1 VPLTF
6 LAKDMA
12 LANGVRILFVRD
24 ASGRVQWVSSGARL
38 VPRVRR

>member
-1 VPLTF
+1 VTF

-12 LANGVRILFVRD
+12 LANGARVPFVRD
-24 ASGRVQWVSSGARL
+24 ASGRVQWVSNVARL

>member
-6 LAKDMA
+6 LAKDIA
-12 LANGVRILFVRD
+12 LVNGARIPFVRD
-24 ASGRVQWVSSGARL
+24 ASGRVQWVSDGARL